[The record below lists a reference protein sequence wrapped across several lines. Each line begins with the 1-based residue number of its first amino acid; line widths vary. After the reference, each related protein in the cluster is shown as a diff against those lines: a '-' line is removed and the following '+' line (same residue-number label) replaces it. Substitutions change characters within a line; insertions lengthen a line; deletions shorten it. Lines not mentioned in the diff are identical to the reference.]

1 MQIRAIVLYN
11 AAGTIR
17 ILPFKLGS
25 VNIIT
30 GRSSTGKTALISII
44 EYCLGRS
51 SFEVPEGIIRDT
63 VAWYAVL
70 YQIDDT
76 QVFIAKPAP
85 RGTASSQRQ
94 VYYEVGTEIS
104 PPPISQ
110 LEPNMNDDAIVQVL
124 SRLIGISPNL
134 HTPEEGQSRQP
145 LEATIRHT
153 SFYLFQRSTVIANER
168 QLFHRQ
174 NEPHIP
180 QAIKDTLPY
189 FLGAVREDALKL
201 EQELRTARRALKLA
215 RRRLTEAETIVSD
228 NVSLAQNLVAEA
240 QQVGLIPEDFA
251 PQGID
256 ETLTALRGTLNW
268 QDGMPPLAENNSTTQ
283 LQQEIDSLRQAL
295 RQKHDQMTVAQ
306 MYAEEAEGYTTE
318 ANHQAMRLES
328 INLFSNEDNHTTTCP
343 ICSSE
348 MSQPVPTVTA
358 MRRNLEHLQTHVA
371 YETRERPRLRE
382 YIQELQDEIDSI
394 KQQMSDRKRDLKAI
408 VTEEQAA
415 QQIRD
420 DNLRIMRIIG
430 RISLYLDTFEYVDE
444 NAPLRR
450 EVEEAEQRV
459 RGYEEQLSNDD
470 QDEIIQS
477 ILNRLG
483 HQMTA
488 WAPAL
493 MSKEYSEYQY
503 RLDIGRLTVVADR
516 PDRPI
521 PMEIMGSGRNWL
533 GSHLIAHLA
542 LHKHFIQRERPV
554 PGFLFLDQP
563 TQVYFPSREVYE
575 ATEGTPEDTR
585 SADADIVAV
594 QQMFD
599 LLFTVCEELF
609 PNFQIIVTEHAN
621 LEDERFQKALVE
633 EPWFGTSALIPET
646 WKAEE

>member
-11 AAGTIR
+11 AAGNIR

-63 VAWYAVL
+63 VVWYAVL

-76 QVFIAKPAP
+76 QIFVAKPAP
-85 RGTASSQRQ
+85 RGTASSRRQ

-104 PPPISQ
+104 PPPFSQ

-134 HTPEEGQSRQP
+134 HTPEEGQSWQP
-145 LEATIRHT
+145 LEATIRHA

-189 FLGAVREDALKL
+189 FLGAVREDALRL
-201 EQELRTARRALKLA
+201 EQELRNARRALKLA
-215 RRRLTEAETIVSD
+215 HRRLTEAESIVSD
-228 NVSLAQNLVAEA
+228 NVSLAQSLVAEA
-240 QQVGLIPEDFA
+240 QRVGLIPEDFKTED
-251 PQGID
+251 ID
-256 ETLTALRGTLNW
+256 EIFEVLRGTLSW
-268 QDGMPPLAENNSTTQ
+268 QEATSPIVENDSISQ
-283 LQQEIDSLRQAL
+283 LEQEIESLRQTL
-295 RQKHDQMTVAQ
+295 RQKHDQFTVARTH
-306 MYAEEAEGYTTE
+306 AREAEGYTTE

-328 INLFSNEDNHTTTCP
+328 INLFGNEDNHTTICP

-348 MSQPVPTVTA
+348 MTQPVPSVVA
-358 MRRNLEHLQTHVA
+358 MQRDLERLQTHVA

-382 YIQELQDEIDSI
+382 YIQGLEEEIASI
-394 KQQMSDRKRDLKAI
+394 KQQMRDRQRARDAVVI
-408 VTEEQAA
+408 EQEAT

-420 DNLRIMRIIG
+420 ANLRIMRIIG
-430 RISLYLDTFEYVDE
+430 RISLYLETFEYVDE

-488 WAPAL
+488 WAPTL

-503 RLDIGRLTVVADR
+503 RLDVGRLTVIADR

-521 PMEIMGSGRNWL
+521 PMELMGSGQNWL

-542 LHKHFIQRERPV
+542 LHKHFIDRGRPV

-563 TQVYFPSREVYE
+563 TQVYFPSLEAYR
-575 ATEGTPEDTR
+575 ATEGTLEATR
-585 SADADIVAV
+585 GANADMVAV
-594 QQMFD
+594 EQMFN
-599 LLFTVCEELF
+599 LLFAVCEELF

-621 LEDERFQKALVE
+621 LEDERFQTALVE
-633 EPWFGTSALIPET
+633 DPWYGTRALIPEDWEAT
-646 WKAEE
+646 E